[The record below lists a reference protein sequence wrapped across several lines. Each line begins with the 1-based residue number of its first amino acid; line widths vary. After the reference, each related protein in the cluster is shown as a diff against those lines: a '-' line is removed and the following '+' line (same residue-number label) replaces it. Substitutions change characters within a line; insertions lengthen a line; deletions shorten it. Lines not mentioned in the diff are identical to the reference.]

1 LIIRDLHIDVHK
13 VLEMWITLRIS
24 FIICVKLGRSVIRE
38 NKMNNNL
45 SILEMC
51 CKDFNLELSETQKQQ
66 FIQYYDLLIEW
77 NKVMNLTGITQWE
90 EVLLKHFADSL
101 AVVKVMDM
109 SSISSL
115 IDVGTGAGFPGLPI
129 KIMFPHIQVTLL
141 DSLNKRLN
149 FLNEVIQKLGLED
162 ITTVHGRAEDVARKA
177 EHRDTYDMS
186 VSRAVSNLASLTE
199 YCLPYV
205 KPGGCFISYKS
216 GNIEEEI
223 KEAQKAIQT
232 LGGRLTPPVTFTLG
246 DTDIS
251 RSLIK
256 VEKISPT
263 PKKYPRKA
271 GVPTKE
277 PIK

>member
-1 LIIRDLHIDVHK
+1 
-13 VLEMWITLRIS
+13 
-24 FIICVKLGRSVIRE
+24 
-38 NKMNNNL
+38 MNNNL

-149 FLNEVIQKLGLED
+149 FLNEVIQKLGLEN

-216 GNIEEEI
+216 GNVEEEI

>member
-1 LIIRDLHIDVHK
+1 
-13 VLEMWITLRIS
+13 
-24 FIICVKLGRSVIRE
+24 
-38 NKMNNNL
+38 MNNNL

-51 CKDFNLELSETQKQQ
+51 CKDFNLELSGTQKQQ

-216 GNIEEEI
+216 GNVEEEI